1 MKWLAAAIR
10 DGHSGTISTKRIVI
24 LIGALAMS
32 ATVLMLGVAAL
43 LGYDVGVALT
53 GVCAPLAG
61 VGGYGY
67 VNGKRAERDL
77 P

>member
-1 MKWLAAAIR
+1 MSIFSDAIR
-10 DGHSGTISTKRIVI
+10 DGKTGSTSTKRIVI

-43 LGYDVGVALT
+43 LGHDVGVALT

-67 VNGKRAERDL
+67 VNGKQVEKGVA
-77 P
+77 